1 MNRDITIS
9 TDSARGAWK
18 RRAALA
24 AVAVALLAGTVLLSA
39 GISGA
44 AATGDRFT
52 GDRKE
57 TERFLIYN
65 RSIELTPE
73 QEKVRVEALE
83 ALPAPCCSQY
93 SAATCCCPC
102 NMALAT
108 WGLAKHLIVD
118 EGYGVA
124 EVRAAVA
131 EWHRAINPEGF
142 SGDVCSTTGGCGR
155 PFAKNGCGGMKESNL
170 VF

>member
-1 MNRDITIS
+1 MNRETRITV
-9 TDSARGAWK
+9 DRPHPAR
-18 RRAALA
+18 RRSIALVAVGVALVAAAA
-24 AVAVALLAGTVLLSA
+24 AVYAAGS
-39 GISGA
+39 
-44 AATGDRFT
+44 AATGPRFT
-52 GDRKE
+52 GDRAE
-57 TERFLIYN
+57 TERFLVYN

-93 SAATCCCPC
+93 TAATCCCPC

-118 EGYGVA
+118 QGYGVA

-142 SGDVCSTTGGCGR
+142 SGDVCASPGGCGR
-155 PFAKNGCGGMKESNL
+155 PFAKNGCGGMDERHL
-170 VF
+170 VH